1 MSYPE
6 IEQLLKEAMG
16 LHVTTIGAASIARA
30 VNRRMSTCRIDEVT
44 EYVTQ
49 LRRAPEELQELVEAV
64 VVPETWF
71 FREPEAFSALVRFA
85 QANDFR
91 PLRVLCAP
99 CSTGEEPYSA
109 AMALRSAGFTPDQ
122 FRIDGIDI
130 SRHALER
137 AAKGLYTA
145 NSFRG
150 ADCSFRERYFRSD
163 AGRWQLNEEVC
174 RSVHLFP
181 ANLLNPASLP
191 GTDRYHVI
199 FARNILIYFDRETQE
214 QVLRTLERRLS
225 AGGTLFLGP
234 AEACLA
240 ATLGFRSID
249 HRAAFGFQRPEA
261 PSNGTNARSPKPAG
275 LLPERAAGVRR
286 VTRASQPL
294 PQRHLRVAQLSESP
308 RGLAP
313 SQTTEEPLQVA
324 ARLADGGRLNEAAA
338 MIERTLAESGP
349 SAEAYYL
356 LGVVRDA
363 EADGK
368 RAEECYRKALYLSPD
383 HEESLLHLALV
394 AERGGDAAGA
404 RRYRERAR
412 RVAERMAP

>member
-16 LHVTTIGAASIARA
+16 LHVTTVGAATVARA
-30 VNRRMSTCRIDEVT
+30 VNRRMSACGISAVDG
-44 EYVTQ
+44 YATQ
-49 LRRAPEELQELVEAV
+49 LRRAPEELQALVEAV

-85 QANDFR
+85 QR
-91 PLRVLCAP
+91 SSYSPLRVLCAP

-122 FRIDGIDI
+122 FRIDGVDI
-130 SRHALER
+130 SRLALER
-137 AAKGLYTA
+137 AAKGFYTS

-150 ADCSFRERYFRSD
+150 ADCWFRERYFRGE
-163 AGRWQLNEEVC
+163 AGGWQLSGDV
-174 RSVHLFP
+174 RQSVNLFA
-181 ANLLNPASLP
+181 ANLLNPATLS
-191 GTDRYHVI
+191 GSDRYHVI

-225 AGGTLFLGP
+225 ADGILFLGP

-240 ATLGFRSID
+240 ATLGISSID
-249 HRAAFGFQRPEA
+249 HRAAYSFKRPEA
-261 PSNGTNARSPKPAG
+261 HAARATLRSPKPI
-275 LLPERAAGVRR
+275 
-286 VTRASQPL
+286 
-294 PQRHLRVAQLSESP
+294 
-308 RGLAP
+308 GLAP
-313 SQTTEEPLQVA
+313 ASPANARRSAHSPRRVPQPRLPITPLPEPAHGTVSSRATEDPLQLA
-324 ARLADGGRLNEAAA
+324 ARLADGGRLDEAAA
-338 MIERTLAESGP
+338 VIERTLAEYGP
-349 SAEAYYL
+349 SVEAYYL

-368 RAEECYRKALYLSPD
+368 RAEECYRKALYLAPD

-394 AERGGDAAGA
+394 AERAGDTAGA

-412 RVAERMAP
+412 RVAERTAS